1 MTDGGW
7 ISLFSGGKDSS
18 WALYRALDSG
28 REVTQ
33 LVTVHPPADSYLYHV
48 PATDLAS
55 LAAESIGIPLMEV
68 VAEDVGGAVESSRR
82 GDEELAPLERALEE
96 LVSSGGYEGIT
107 AGAVESRFQRD
118 RLQGMADRLG
128 LELYAPLWHGAPI
141 ELLEQMV
148 AAGLEIVVIAVAAD
162 GLDEDWLGR
171 VVDREAIEALTRL
184 RETHGV
190 HPMGEG
196 GEYETLVTDGP
207 HMGRPIVIEGQPTW
221 DGTRGELLIETAR
234 LD

>member
-18 WALYRALDSG
+18 WAVYRALDSG
-28 REVTQ
+28 RDVTK

-68 VAEDVGGAVESSRR
+68 EAEDAGGAVESGQR
-82 GDEELAPLERALEE
+82 GDEELAPLQQALEE
-96 LVSSGGYEGIT
+96 LVSSDGYEGIT

-128 LELYAPLWHGAPI
+128 LELYAPLWQRAPI

-148 AAGLEIVVIAVAAD
+148 AGGFEIVVIAVAAD

-171 VVDREAIEALTRL
+171 VLDRDAIEALARL

-196 GEYETLVTDGP
+196 GEFETLVTDGP
-207 HMGRPIVIEGQPTW
+207 HMDRPIIVEGDSTW
-221 DGTRGELLIETAR
+221 DGTRGELRIDSAR
-234 LD
+234 LG